1 MPYTKE
7 EITEAYEKLIWAQ
20 GLIDFVLKGGFSFPP
35 DMAKTEG
42 SFISIFSILDDYLKK
57 GAEVLDDL
65 EFGQEEK
72 FAQLWKQEAPEEK
85 GGTEQ

>member
-20 GLIDFVLKGGFSFPP
+20 GLIDFVLKGGINLPP
-35 DMAKTEG
+35 DLAKTEG

-65 EFGQEEK
+65 EYGQEKK
-72 FAQLWKQEAPEEK
+72 FIQLWEREAPEE